1 MEKVRDRLKKYLNY
15 KGLKDKEFCSS
26 LGVSTAYISSMRES
40 ISPDKLKSIALLY
53 DDLNITWLLT
63 GEGEMLKEPVGD
75 EAEAEP
81 TLGELARMIADHD
94 RRFHDQMERIMDAMG
109 IEKNVKNGRT
119 A

>member
-1 MEKVRDRLKKYLNY
+1 
-15 KGLKDKEFCSS
+15 
-26 LGVSTAYISSMRES
+26 
-40 ISPDKLKSIALLY
+40 
-53 DDLNITWLLT
+53 
-63 GEGEMLKEPVGD
+63 MLKEPVGD

-109 IEKNVKNGRT
+109 IEKTVKRERT